1 VTSRHSLAT
10 SRHSLPC
17 HLRSPAPP
25 LLLGAATS
33 GRPPLPS
40 SQAQSPPL
48 SRPCG
53 PPALPPRLRCC
64 PALAAWL
71 FAAYAPAAPLDP
83 ALYATPVQPAVL
95 GGTIPAF
102 PEQSDSLVGSSSP
115 CPLAPSPTLLLV
127 SSLYLSD
134 ARGPALLFASMADPA
149 GSAFHPPAPVAPA
162 SLIVPTGRP
171 DAAAVHA
178 ASLPNSIVVPLP
190 TSP

>member
-1 VTSRHSLAT
+1 MRAPRAMS
-10 SRHSLPC
+10 P
-17 HLRSPAPP
+17 LRRARST
-25 LLLGAATS
+25 LLLLHYVAASHFLLCAPIQRTAAAT
-33 GRPPLPS
+33 LPD
-40 SQAQSPPL
+40 P
-48 SRPCG
+48 
-53 PPALPPRLRCC
+53 
-64 PALAAWL
+64 
-71 FAAYAPAAPLDP
+71 APLDP
-83 ALYATPVQPAVL
+83 ALILPSATSVQPTATTIP